1 MAGFLLGFCF
11 TLVLSLCLL
20 HSRLKLVVRI
30 KPELRDVQK
39 SKSGTPTVGGIAFIV
54 ATTIVSLIL
63 RLSPV
68 ELLSM
73 GLFACIGLVDDL
85 EKTHTRNG
93 DGMKSVTKLL
103 AQFLAAFLTVL
114 MLGLND
120 LIETNSS
127 YSAFAICFLVYMV
140 NAVNISDG
148 LDGLATLM
156 ALPALLL
163 VAAFDHDPFL
173 LAFIGSLLGFLILNV
188 KPAKYFM
195 GDAGS
200 HAIGAVLA
208 LAALVHHREGP
219 VLVATIPFFVE
230 FLSSFVQIVAIRLF
244 GRKVFAI
251 APLHHD
257 LQKHGLGER
266 TTVAI
271 FFLASLSSTLVAVW
285 LMGRGGF
292 A

>member
-1 MAGFLLGFCF
+1 MDGFLLGFCL
-11 TLVLSLCLL
+11 TLAISFCLL
-20 HSRLKLVVRI
+20 HSKRKLVVRI
-30 KPELRDVQK
+30 KPELRDMQD
-39 SKSGTPTVGGIAFIV
+39 SKSGTPTVGGIAFTFSI
-54 ATTIVSLIL
+54 TIVSLLL

-68 ELLSM
+68 WLLAM
-73 GLFACIGLVDDL
+73 WLFAAIGFLDDM

-114 MLGLND
+114 MLGMNN
-120 LIETNSS
+120 LIETNFS
-127 YSAFAICFLVYMV
+127 YSAFAAFFLVYMV

-148 LDGLATLM
+148 MDGLATLM
-156 ALPALLL
+156 ALPALCM
-163 VAAFDHDPFL
+163 VAVIDRNPFL
-173 LAFIGSLLGFLILNV
+173 LAFIGSLLGFLILNM

-195 GDAGS
+195 GDTGS

-208 LAALVHHREGP
+208 LAALVQHREGP
-219 VLVATIPFFVE
+219 VLVATIPFLVE

-266 TTVAI
+266 ATVAV
-271 FFLASLSSTLVAVW
+271 FSLASLSATLAAVW
-285 LMGRGGF
+285 MMGRGGF